1 MVALREMLHTAEY
14 GVTVRGVH
22 ALAGGMPIIR
32 LWAPILAT
40 AAAGPYAARWLA
52 VEQHFVAAP
61 GITAPLIPG
70 GWSRS
75 REIFGM
81 CG

>member
-1 MVALREMLHTAEY
+1 MGARAQAQ
-14 GVTVRGVH
+14 
-22 ALAGGMPIIR
+22 ALADLEQLDAAG
-32 LWAPILAT
+32 T
-40 AAAGPYAARWLA
+40 AARAAILGALAAGKGYAAD
-52 VEQHFVAAP
+52 